1 LRIALV
7 NALSYPGFVSGATL
21 QVHRVAIALK
31 RRGHEVAVFSGA
43 RRPGERSFSLEHSA
57 TDAIPVTTINT
68 EDFLGFGD
76 RRNFDNPG
84 AVAPLRSWIS
94 ELSPDVVHAHSLQGL
109 GAGWIDATAQSRP
122 VLVTM
127 HDWWWIC
134 ARQFLVTEALSIDAP
149 LVDIDACPCTGGVIF
164 NAERRLW
171 LADRLRHVQRIL
183 APSVFMRD
191 SLVINGFDPAQVIAD
206 TNGVSPPL
214 RTPTATAVDKAA
226 PHLGFVG
233 GEHEFKG
240 FPLLMEA
247 RRRLPDR
254 PLPLRISC
262 WGAGGSVESRRL
274 PAGVEVLT
282 AYAPDQTA
290 QVMGSLDALA
300 VPSLMRESFSIV
312 AREALLHGIPV
323 ITSDSGGPEEV
334 VVHGDNG
341 LVVES
346 GSPAAW
352 AAAMRRWSGDP
363 GLRHRL
369 KEGAARR
376 QSWPTPDEQA
386 SHLESVYR
394 EAVEARAMFHAQG

>member
-1 LRIALV
+1 MRIALV

-43 RRPGERSFSLEHSA
+43 RRPGERSFSLERSA

-149 LVDIDACPCTGGVIF
+149 LVDVDACPCTGGVAF
-164 NAERRLW
+164 SRERRAW

-183 APSVFMRD
+183 APSDFLRD
-191 SLVINGFDPAQVIAD
+191 SLAINGLDPARVKVDA
-206 TNGVSPPL
+206 NGVDPPAE
-214 RTPTATAVDKAA
+214 RAHVMEHEGGV

-233 GEHEFKG
+233 GAHDFKG

-247 RRRLPDR
+247 RRLLPDN
-254 PLPLRISC
+254 PLPMQLIC
-262 WGAGGSVESRRL
+262 WGAGSSVASRRL
-274 PAGVEVLT
+274 PAGVQILPPYPPGQASEV
-282 AYAPDQTA
+282 
-290 QVMGSLDALA
+290 MRSLDALA

-312 AREALLHGIPV
+312 AREALLHGVPV

-334 VVHGDNG
+334 VLDGDNG

-346 GSPAAW
+346 GSAPAW
-352 AAAMRRWSGDP
+352 AAALQRWSSDP
-363 GLRHRL
+363 SLRRRL
-369 KEGAARR
+369 KGGAAR
-376 QSWPTPDEQA
+376 QPALLTQA
-386 SHLESVYR
+386 GQAEHLESIYWDAIADTVTHR
-394 EAVEARAMFHAQG
+394 RQ